1 MNFIVNQRIG
11 GRKGMVVNDV
21 NTMHIYIY
29 IRFLKLK
36 LNFGVW
42 KNDNWWRFTAIYTSY
57 ILLI

>member
-36 LNFGVW
+36 LNFGV
-42 KNDNWWRFTAIYTSY
+42 
-57 ILLI
+57 

>member
-29 IRFLKLK
+29 KILKIKIKFWSLK
-36 LNFGVW
+36 E
-42 KNDNWWRFTAIYTSY
+42 
-57 ILLI
+57 